1 MFRRTFRSR
10 AAAALATGT
19 LAATGLVVLAA
30 PAAQAT
36 VVEYTSEC
44 VNDFIGSVG
53 EVPSKYDVTVSPVKD
68 TYTVGDQVTVD
79 WKWLTYPKV
88 PDRSPLETLPENST
102 QPFGDIAL
110 AGAQVD
116 TVQVSGP
123 QEHPAA
129 NRGEPLM
136 VPDMTGTFTLTGP
149 GAVTLTPKGYK
160 TVTTLGAIKSAT
172 ACGPVA
178 GQEPGVVVTLNV
190 EGAPTPDPVISAPAE
205 THTGWEIDLTG
216 SNFAPNATPQLSL
229 CNGDGTNC
237 LPERFA
243 SNTLAVDGEGK
254 LTGKA
259 TLAPSP
265 FQIPDGA
272 YVIRVSDG
280 LKAALSPLIVTRYV
294 SPDPRV
300 ATATPD
306 VVGVGDTV
314 TVTGSGWNAVGNVNI
329 VPVAA
334 DGSLT
339 GSTVSAFTDPF
350 GKFTA
355 QVAVTDTSTTQI
367 RVREGIS
374 STKRVFVPITVRTTP
389 PLPQDVSAN
398 LAAGSLSMSQ
408 AGDGI
413 DFGTVQLNGEAQTV
427 TSSLNQV
434 TVLDARG
441 GNLGWTLT
449 GSMTDL
455 VAPNGTDKIPAG
467 NLAWTPSCAALP
479 GSLSTVA
486 NGTPGPLAS
495 AASTLCSVGADG
507 STSGGRFTADAEITL
522 TTPEFAASGAYT
534 GTLTLTLI

>member
-1 MFRRTFRSR
+1 MFPRR
-10 AAAALATGT
+10 AVVVVATGT
-19 LAATGLVVLAA
+19 LAITGAVVLTA

-68 TYTVGDQVTVD
+68 KYAVGEQVKID
-79 WKWLTYPKV
+79 WKWITYPKV

-110 AGAQVD
+110 SGAQAD

-129 NRGEPLM
+129 NRGEALM

-149 GAVTLTPKGYK
+149 GTLTLTPKGYK
-160 TVTTLGAIKSAT
+160 TVTTLGTIKSAT

-178 GQEPGVVVTLNV
+178 GQAPGAVATLTV
-190 EGAPTPDPVISAPAE
+190 EGASTPDPVLSSPAE
-205 THTGWEIDLTG
+205 AHTGWEIDLNG
-216 SNFAPNATPQLSL
+216 SNFAPNTTPQLSL
-229 CNGDGTNC
+229 CNGDGSNC

-243 SNTLAVDGEGK
+243 SNTLAIDGQGK

-259 TLAPSP
+259 TIAPSP
-265 FQIPDGA
+265 FLVPDGE
-272 YVIRVSDG
+272 YVVRVSDG
-280 LKAALSPLIVTRYV
+280 SKAALSPMAVTRYV
-294 SPDPRV
+294 SPDPRT

-306 VVGVGDTV
+306 VAAVGDTV
-314 TVTGSGWNAVGNVNI
+314 TVTGSGWTAVGNVNI
-329 VPVAA
+329 VPQSA
-334 DGSLT
+334 DGSLV
-339 GSTVSAFTDPF
+339 GTVVTASIDPF

-355 QVAVTDTSTTQI
+355 QVLIEDPTTTQI
-367 RVREGIS
+367 RIREGLS
-374 STKRVFVPITVRTTP
+374 ATKRVFAPITVRTTP
-389 PLPQDVSAN
+389 PLPQDVSAT
-398 LAAGSLSMSQ
+398 LAPGSLSMSQ
-408 AGDGI
+408 AGTGI
-413 DFGTVQLNGEAQTV
+413 DFGTVTLNGEAQTV
-427 TSSLNQV
+427 KSALNQV

-441 GNLGWTLT
+441 GNLGWSLT
-449 GSMTDL
+449 GTMTDL
-455 VAPNGTDKIPAG
+455 VAANGTDKIPAG

-486 NGTPGPLAS
+486 NGTPGALSS
-495 AASTLCSVGADG
+495 AASTLCSVSATG
-507 STSGGRFTADAEITL
+507 TTTGGKFTADAEITL
-522 TTPEFAASGAYT
+522 TTPQFAAAGAYT